1 MENLVS
7 TKNDFLGRSLSV
19 INDFSVDEQLFLYNH
34 TKRLKLKWL
43 NKEDLSE
50 FKINKNV
57 SIYIVFIEPSTRT
70 KESFIN
76 AAKFHEKAKVT
87 IFDSNHSSFNKKESY
102 VDTFNMLTG
111 YSDYSIFIVRSK
123 LEGTCKLLSESVG
136 KFAVRNNLPIPSFI
150 NAGDGKHEHPTQ
162 ELLDEFTFLEKNN
175 FDNSFIHIAL
185 VGDLLHGRTVHSKVN
200 GLKIFKNVKVDLIAP
215 EEISLPSYYVEKMKN
230 NGFEVRLFSSIENYL
245 KQKDI
250 AKIWYFT
257 RLQLERMGEDILE
270 KEFILRKA
278 VTFKKDFLQL
288 LPQDIKFYHPLPRH
302 KIYPTIPTFLDNLPL
317 NGWEKQAIN
326 GYWTRIILLSMFGG
340 ALNADFDIN
349 NLKHEEK
356 NEFVINAPIINGT
369 KGVQKE
375 GKRGIKPIENG
386 TVIDHIAKGKT
397 SDEIYSTI
405 MKIRK
410 IMKLYDIDSAD
421 GIFKSED
428 GNLKGYISLPDRYL
442 SKKEIKKLSAISPN
456 ITVNIIKNSRV
467 TEKYRIKLPP
477 KVYGFEELRCKN
489 ENCITNPIHGENVKG
504 SFIKNEYGQ
513 LVCEYCE
520 TPHNYDEI
528 WNI

>member
-1 MENLVS
+1 M
-7 TKNDFLGRSLSV
+7 
-19 INDFSVDEQLFLYNH
+19 
-34 TKRLKLKWL
+34 
-43 NKEDLSE
+43 
-50 FKINKNV
+50 
-57 SIYIVFIEPSTRT
+57 
-70 KESFIN
+70 
-76 AAKFHEKAKVT
+76 
-87 IFDSNHSSFNKKESY
+87 
-102 VDTFNMLTG
+102 
-111 YSDYSIFIVRSK
+111 
-123 LEGTCKLLSESVG
+123 
-136 KFAVRNNLPIPSFI
+136 
-150 NAGDGKHEHPTQ
+150 
-162 ELLDEFTFLEKNN
+162 
-175 FDNSFIHIAL
+175 
-185 VGDLLHGRTVHSKVN
+185 
-200 GLKIFKNVKVDLIAP
+200 VDLIAP
-215 EEISLPSYYVEKMKN
+215 EEISMPSHYIEKMRK
-230 NGFEVRLFSSIENYL
+230 NGFEVRIFDTIDNYL

-278 VTFKKDFLQL
+278 VTFKKEFLSL
-288 LPQDIKFYHPLPRH
+288 LPQNVKFYHPLPRH
-302 KIYPTIPTFLDNLPL
+302 KVYPTIPTFLDELPL

-340 ALNADFDIN
+340 ALKADFD
-349 NLKHEEK
+349 LKPQKDVTDEE
-356 NEFVINAPIINGT
+356 FIINAPIINGT
-369 KGVQKE
+369 KGIQKE
-375 GKRGIKPIENG
+375 GKRGIKPITNG

-410 IMKLYDIDSAD
+410 IMKLYDVDSAD

-442 SKKEIKKLSAISPN
+442 SRKEIKKLSAISPN
-456 ITVNIIKNSRV
+456 VTVNIIKNARV

-477 KVYGFEELRCKN
+477 KVYGFEELQCKN

-504 SFIKNEYGQ
+504 SFVKDENGK